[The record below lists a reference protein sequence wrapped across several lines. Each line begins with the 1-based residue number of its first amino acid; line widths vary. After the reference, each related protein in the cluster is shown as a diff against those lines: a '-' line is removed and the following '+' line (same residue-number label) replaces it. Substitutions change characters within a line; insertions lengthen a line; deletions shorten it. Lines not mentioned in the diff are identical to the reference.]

1 MNSEIWSTHTLLF
14 CVPHSSLWWISCSL
28 GKALQERG
36 IFWFDLVI
44 ILFFW
49 RCYEFNFCMNL
60 PFKEHICTHEAY
72 LVTTDTLY
80 GFKFRDPFSFS
91 SPSDVSSY
99 IIYVGRHQINN
110 YNPHE
115 SSHRVRQVIVPSGYV
130 EPHSGQDVALV
141 ELSTPITWSDYVSP
155 ICLPSSGTLFPSG
168 MQCYV
173 TGWGNIRDDGR
184 CSPYLF

>member
-1 MNSEIWSTHTLLF
+1 M
-14 CVPHSSLWWISCSL
+14 
-28 GKALQERG
+28 
-36 IFWFDLVI
+36 
-44 ILFFW
+44 
-49 RCYEFNFCMNL
+49 
-60 PFKEHICTHEAY
+60 
-72 LVTTDTLY
+72 TTDTLY
-80 GFKFRDPFSFS
+80 GFKFCDPFSFS

-99 IIYVGRHQINN
+99 IVYVGRHQINSV
-110 YNPHE
+110 NPHE
-115 SSHRVRQVIVPSGYV
+115 SSHRVKQVKVPSGYV

-184 CSPYLF
+184 CSPHFFCFVRLITTVSIFMNAVVTLFTGLGLKNPHVN

>member
-1 MNSEIWSTHTLLF
+1 MRGCKFPDHF
-14 CVPHSSLWWISCSL
+14 SS
-28 GKALQERG
+28 
-36 IFWFDLVI
+36 
-44 ILFFW
+44 
-49 RCYEFNFCMNL
+49 
-60 PFKEHICTHEAY
+60 
-72 LVTTDTLY
+72 
-80 GFKFRDPFSFS
+80 S

-99 IIYVGRHQINN
+99 IIYVGRHQLNGLN
-110 YNPHE
+110 FHD

-184 CSPYLF
+184 CFYHSF